1 MDYKDISVVYE
12 DNHILVAVK
21 PQNVPVQADSSG
33 DDDMLSMLKKYLQ
46 EKYDKPGEAYLG
58 LVQRLDRPT
67 GGVMVFAKTSKAAA
81 RLCKAI
87 TDGEV
92 DKKYLAVVYGVP
104 KDRQA
109 HLSNYL
115 KKDPASNVVS
125 VVPMLTE
132 GAKRAELVYEIVE
145 VEKEYKDVN
154 LAPSQKINEN
164 SLEERAPKQ
173 ARELSK
179 TLTLAKVQLL
189 TGRGHQIRVQFANL
203 KAPVY
208 GDGKYGAKEGKT
220 SDLALWA
227 YKLEF
232 VHPTTKEK
240 MSFTVLPPS
249 EKDPWNK
256 FNLNRV

>member
-115 KKDPASNVVS
+115 KKDA
-125 VVPMLTE
+125 
-132 GAKRAELVYEIVE
+132 A
-145 VEKEYKDVN
+145 
-154 LAPSQKINEN
+154 
-164 SLEERAPKQ
+164 
-173 ARELSK
+173 
-179 TLTLAKVQLL
+179 
-189 TGRGHQIRVQFANL
+189 
-203 KAPVY
+203 
-208 GDGKYGAKEGKT
+208 
-220 SDLALWA
+220 
-227 YKLEF
+227 
-232 VHPTTKEK
+232 
-240 MSFTVLPPS
+240 
-249 EKDPWNK
+249 
-256 FNLNRV
+256 

>member
-132 GAKRAELVYEIVE
+132 GAKRAELD
-145 VEKEYKDVN
+145 YKLLCSDEGGR
-154 LAPSQKINEN
+154 I
-164 SLEERAPKQ
+164 SLVMVK
-173 ARELSK
+173 LY
-179 TLTLAKVQLL
+179 
-189 TGRGHQIRVQFANL
+189 TGRSHQIRVQMANIGHPL
-203 KAPVY
+203 VGDVKYAGSMPKANCN
-208 GDGKYGAKEGKT
+208 
-220 SDLALWA
+220 LALWA
-227 YKLEF
+227 TELRFK
-232 VHPTTKEK
+232 HPVKDAQMVFRVYPPEDEK
-240 MSFTVLPPS
+240 PWKYFNVDTFLS
-249 EKDPWNK
+249 EGRK
-256 FNLNRV
+256 